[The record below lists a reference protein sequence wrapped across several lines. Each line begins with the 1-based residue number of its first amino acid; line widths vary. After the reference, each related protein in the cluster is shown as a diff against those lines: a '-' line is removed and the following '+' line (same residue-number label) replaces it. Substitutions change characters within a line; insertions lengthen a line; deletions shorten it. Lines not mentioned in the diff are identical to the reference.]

1 MAASTAMPRS
11 RVTNSNFD
19 KGDSMA
25 MTAGNDDELKKL
37 RTLKEAL
44 SAFAK

>member
-1 MAASTAMPRS
+1 
-11 RVTNSNFD
+11 
-19 KGDSMA
+19 MA
-25 MTAGNDDELKKL
+25 MTAARIRILENQQTGVAKKASGNDDELKKL